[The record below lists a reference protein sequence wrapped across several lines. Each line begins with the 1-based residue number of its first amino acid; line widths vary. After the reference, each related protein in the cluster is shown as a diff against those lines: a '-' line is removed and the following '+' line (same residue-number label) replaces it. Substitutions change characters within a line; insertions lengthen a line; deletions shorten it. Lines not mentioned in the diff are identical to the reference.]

1 MASWLEYTDMM
12 KFLRMCRQAGTTEAL
27 PLGLIGGSVSGSVSK
42 TSVMYGILSQL
53 FHGPAENQR
62 SVRKIQASSRAQK

>member
-27 PLGLIGGSVSGSVSK
+27 PLGLSGGSVSGSVSK
-42 TSVMYGILSQL
+42 TSVMYGMRSQE
-53 FHGPAENQR
+53 FHGLRVKQR
-62 SVRKIQASSRAQK
+62 YKVAHIEDVTRR